1 MANNLQRALRNAN
14 RSTINKVLAK
24 ARTATSKAVREVY
37 NIKAGELNK
46 VIKLRRASNQR
57 LQGVI
62 SVKTRKTSLIK
73 FAARPRKINKRL
85 GVTVKV
91 KRTGARKLVM
101 EKYGGFIGTAKGTTA
116 KQIFIRQEDS
126 RLPIDKKF
134 TLSVS
139 QMVERAGETELN
151 KTIQKDLPRIQKSEL
166 NEYIRRELRR

>member
-14 RSTINKVLAK
+14 RSAINKVLAK
-24 ARTATSKAVREVY
+24 AKIATSKAVREVY

-91 KRTGARKLVM
+91 KKSGNRKIV
-101 EKYGGFIGTAKGTTA
+101 KGGFIGTAKGTTA
-116 KQIFIRQEDS
+116 KQIFVRQGRS
-126 RLPIDKKF
+126 RLPIEKKF

-139 QMVERAGETELN
+139 QMIEREGELALN
-151 KTIQKDLPRIQKSEL
+151 QTVQKDLPRIQKSEL